1 MTDMLWFLLVMAIIV
16 GVVLFRHAEKALAG
30 DIKMTRFAIF
40 IFLCGLI
47 IGFIYFEK
55 FDVDL
60 NNTDFKT
67 WVDVAVYFNNAF
79 SPLLLFAT
87 VILLYMTWKTSDTEL
102 NQTREVLK
110 SQTELLLFDKI
121 AENLRYITGEISTLL
136 HQQDDISRTKASLR
150 KIFDQLG
157 GQKVTAPNSPFID
170 LNKINTDSLAT
181 YCCGETVS
189 RETVVSSLNHENKI
203 ENLTS
208 FGKAL
213 TYLSKKYELQQIGS
227 PGSER
232 AIKMHLR
239 LGAEKLISLD
249 WLRRKDFMERVD
261 TAMLNFLKYLSHIS
275 APELQKILYLK
286 VREELSNTLGSSELF
301 SLYETRFLDLSEVKN
316 NELLQVSL
324 SSFYSFQAFEKI
336 ELNSEIIELA

>member
-110 SQTELLLFDKI
+110 SQTELLLFDKF

-136 HQQDDISRTKASLR
+136 NQRDDINRTKANLR
-150 KIFDQLG
+150 EIFDQLG
-157 GQKVTAPNSPFID
+157 ELKVTALNSPFID
-170 LNKINTDSLAT
+170 LNKIDTDSLAT
-181 YCCGETVS
+181 YCCGAAVS
-189 RETVVSSLNHENKI
+189 RETVVSSIDYENRI

-213 TYLSKKYELQQIGS
+213 TYLSKKYELRQIGS
-227 PGSER
+227 SGSER
-232 AIKMHLR
+232 DIKMHLR

-261 TAMLNFLKYLSHIS
+261 TAMLNFLNYLSHIT

-286 VREELSNTLGSSELF
+286 VREELSDTLGSSELF

-316 NELLQVSL
+316 NKLLQDTL
-324 SSFYSFQAFEKI
+324 SSFYAFQAFEKI